1 MAARERKKRLMDRSP
16 ISREGKKKTGLAAFS
31 SNQICLYCDHLAL
44 DASAVK
50 SHASRANRVALTTL
64 RWKKRKR
71 KQPRRRELFSRGREG
86 VDAGETLMTQQK
98 WFLSNPSRARSSLWG
113 VLPYLCPLSA
123 PAERTPRPLK
133 GAARST
139 EGKRAPRRSARRVR
153 EKKGLNFFDLRRR
166 KRKSVTTSLGRPLEG
181 E

>member
-64 RWKKRKR
+64 RVKKRKR
-71 KQPRRRELFSRGREG
+71 QQPRRRELFSRGREG
-86 VDAGETLMTQQK
+86 IEEL
-98 WFLSNPSRARSSLWG
+98 
-113 VLPYLCPLSA
+113 
-123 PAERTPRPLK
+123 TPV
-133 GAARST
+133 
-139 EGKRAPRRSARRVR
+139 RR
-153 EKKGLNFFDLRRR
+153 
-166 KRKSVTTSLGRPLEG
+166 
-181 E
+181 

>member
-1 MAARERKKRLMDRSP
+1 
-16 ISREGKKKTGLAAFS
+16 
-31 SNQICLYCDHLAL
+31 
-44 DASAVK
+44 
-50 SHASRANRVALTTL
+50 
-64 RWKKRKR
+64 
-71 KQPRRRELFSRGREG
+71 
-86 VDAGETLMTQQK
+86 MTQQK

-166 KRKSVTTSLGRPLEG
+166 KKKKCDDVAWPAARRRVTRKKQKQEKEKKLSLSLFSLVFLHITKSPASSSPRTCACRRRSLPRPRPPRPRPRRPPRWSRG
-181 E
+181 AAKQQQ

>member
-1 MAARERKKRLMDRSP
+1 
-16 ISREGKKKTGLAAFS
+16 
-31 SNQICLYCDHLAL
+31 
-44 DASAVK
+44 
-50 SHASRANRVALTTL
+50 
-64 RWKKRKR
+64 
-71 KQPRRRELFSRGREG
+71 
-86 VDAGETLMTQQK
+86 MTQQK

-166 KRKSVTTSLGRPLEG
+166 KKKKCDDVARPAARRRVTRKKQKQEKEKNLSLSLFFLSSFFISQNPLLLQVLVRAPVVDVPFLVLPPRPRPRRPPRWSRG
-181 E
+181 AAKQQQ